1 MLLQVICKFSHL
13 CNGLTTFVVVSFR
26 NQFLPC
32 AHSENDYR
40 LYKCKFYH
48 DRGAELMWHTNLVI
62 KVHTDKLY
70 WKLGTEFLFA
80 QLHCHQETPSI
91 RMGYRQRQNL

>member
-13 CNGLTTFVVVSFR
+13 CNNIATCVVVNFK

-32 AHSENDYR
+32 AHSENDYT

-48 DRGAELMWHTNLVI
+48 DSGVELMWHINLFI
-62 KVHTDKLY
+62 KVQMNK
-70 WKLGTEFLFA
+70 
-80 QLHCHQETPSI
+80 
-91 RMGYRQRQNL
+91 